1 MSQVNLFYLKSTS
14 RTPTRFKSE
23 FISKNTENSP
33 IFKAI
38 TTFTPYYVVFSINNQ
53 PKPWSIGSNFNYIQL
68 YWSIGNFVKGK
79 DNMKLISGKDIIIIR
94 LVMKGLFQS
103 IIRLII
109 FLTRVRNK
117 IRKKRLY
124 FLAIVSN
131 NNHSSLNIFSGHDVV
146 KEQIYEH
153 TFKKKKLET

>member
-1 MSQVNLFYLKSTS
+1 MSQVTMFYLKSTA
-14 RTPTRFKSE
+14 RTPSRFKTE

-33 IFKAI
+33 IFKAV

-53 PKPWSIGSNFNYIQL
+53 SKPWSIGSNFNYIQL

-79 DNMKLISGKDIIIIR
+79 DKMKLRSGKEIIIIR

-117 IRKKRLY
+117 IKRKRLY
-124 FLAIVSN
+124 FLGIVSN
-131 NNHSSLNIFSGHDVV
+131 NNHSTLNILSGHDVI

-153 TFKKKKLET
+153 AFKKKKLGT

>member
-1 MSQVNLFYLKSTS
+1 MSRVIFFYLKSTS
-14 RTPTRFKSE
+14 ETPIRFKKE
-23 FISKNTENSP
+23 FISQNSDKSQ
-33 IFKAI
+33 IFKAV
-38 TTFTPYYVVFSINNQ
+38 TTFNPYCVVFNNDNQ
-53 PKPWSIGSNFNYIQL
+53 SKPWSVRNTFNYIQL
-68 YWSIGNFVKGK
+68 YWSIGNFVNGK
-79 DNMKLISGKDIIIIR
+79 DNMKLISGKHVIIIR
-94 LVMKGLFQS
+94 LVIKGLFQS

-131 NNHSSLNIFSGHDVV
+131 NNHSSLSIFSGHDVV

-153 TFKKKKLET
+153 AFKKKKLDT